1 MRLGKAINNEKTAH
15 KELPFTRVTS
25 FEPRSESQKVS
36 AARPEQ
42 PAAVF
47 CIQPPMQSVEAGLAR
62 SSDNFSVDLSLGH
75 SLDVHVQLTPR
86 PAYRLRGCR
95 SRCELHK
102 CLAGSARGTHGVIIT
117 PTGFYDAARAGSMRG
132 AARMGSGRVVRAK
145 CMHVNRV
152 ECTGVGSASR
162 ASMIPSCRI

>member
-36 AARPEQ
+36 PARPEQ

-62 SSDNFSVDLSLGH
+62 SPDNSSDDLSLSH

-86 PAYRLRGCR
+86 PARRLRGRR
-95 SRCELHK
+95 SRRELHM
-102 CLAGSARGTHGVIIT
+102 CLAGSARGTQDVIINSA
-117 PTGFYDAARAGSMRG
+117 GLYDAARVSSMRG
-132 AARMGSGRVVRAK
+132 AAGMGSGRVVRAK
-145 CMHVNRV
+145 CMHA
-152 ECTGVGSASR
+152 CKKG
-162 ASMIPSCRI
+162 